1 MIEFNQVNKIYHQRK
16 VIDALSFTVKE
27 GENFILLGTSGCGK
41 TTTLKMINRL
51 VSPDSGTVRFDG
63 EDIGRQPVEQLR
75 RRIGYVLQHSSLF
88 PHYTVAENIAVVPR
102 LLGWDKPKIDERCL
116 QLAEKLRL
124 PLSSLSAYPGRLSG
138 GEAQR
143 VNLARALA
151 ADPPLLLMDEP
162 FSALDTITRAAI
174 RREFLDLDELKTKTI
189 LMVTHDV
196 QEAFELG
203 DTICLMDGGRVMQT
217 GSPAEL
223 LFRPANAFVRD
234 FLSGAYTQ
242 LIYTVVHLADLWPW
256 LQDENN
262 DRNSEHV
269 FTGNHSLWDAIAAI
283 PDKNDQGL
291 RLRIRHET
299 SEKSVSLD
307 GLLTALNHYQKHR

>member
-1 MIEFNQVNKIYHQRK
+1 MIEFNHVSKTYHQRK
-16 VIDALSFTVKE
+16 VIDDLNFAVKE

-51 VSPDSGTVRFDG
+51 VSPDTGTVRLDG
-63 EDIGRQPVEQLR
+63 EDIAGQHVEQLR

-102 LLGWDKPKIDERCL
+102 LLGWAKPKIDERSR
-116 QLAEKLRL
+116 QLAAKLRL
-124 PLSSLSAYPGRLSG
+124 PESCLPGYPGRLSG

-162 FSALDTITRAAI
+162 FGALDTITRAAI
-174 RREFLDLDELKTKTI
+174 RREFLDLDELKAKTI
-189 LMVTHDV
+189 MMVTHDV

-203 DTICLMDGGRVMQT
+203 DTICLMDAGRVMQT

-242 LIYTVVHLADLWPW
+242 LIYTVVHLSDLWSW
-256 LQDENN
+256 LQQDS
-262 DRNSEHV
+262 DGQDS
-269 FTGNHSLWDAIAAI
+269 GNIFSGKNTVWDAITAV
-283 PDKNDQGL
+283 PDKNDRTL
-291 RLRIRHET
+291 RLRIRHEA
-299 SEKSVSLD
+299 SEKSVSLE
-307 GLLTALNHYQKHR
+307 GLLTALNHYQKNR